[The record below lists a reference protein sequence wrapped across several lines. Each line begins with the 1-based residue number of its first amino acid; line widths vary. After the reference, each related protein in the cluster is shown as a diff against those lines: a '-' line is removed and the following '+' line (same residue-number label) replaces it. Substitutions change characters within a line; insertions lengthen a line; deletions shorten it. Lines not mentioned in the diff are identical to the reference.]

1 MDAAAPL
8 VVLDDDPTGAQA
20 EAGVPVALE
29 WGVELLGAVAA
40 GRPAAVHLL
49 TNTRALT
56 GAEAQSVTRAAAEA
70 GARAFPDSRIVLRGD
85 STLRA
90 HLLPEYLG
98 LVEALHPGRRPVLM
112 LVPALPAAGRVTEGG
127 VHYIEHDGGRVPLER
142 TEYAVDPDF
151 AYSSAR
157 LLDWAEERSEG
168 FFPAAS
174 GREVTIEELRGR
186 GAAAVA
192 DALSD
197 LSGRGAQA
205 VLAIDCLD
213 SGDLE
218 LAAEGV
224 REAGRAGV
232 EFVVRSA
239 PAFVGVLSGAA
250 ADRYQPV
257 PRAESAVLVICG
269 SHVPTSTRQLERLA
283 RRRPHSVVWVAPEGL
298 AGGAGPETIAAVAG
312 EAAGLM
318 ESGGLAVV
326 ATSREVLEDGDR
338 LRAGAAIASGLA
350 AILARLRDRVDV
362 VVSKGGIT
370 SAVNVREGLESGLA
384 EVVGPLRDGVSLWSV
399 ETPERRTLPFVV
411 FPGNVGGDDEL
422 ADLVEEIG
430 APS

>member
-1 MDAAAPL
+1 MP
-8 VVLDDDPTGAQA
+8 P
-20 EAGVPVALE
+20 P
-29 WGVELLGAVAA
+29 
-40 GRPAAVHLL
+40 PP
-49 TNTRALT
+49 RA
-56 GAEAQSVTRAAAEA
+56 
-70 GARAFPDSRIVLRGD
+70 AFPDSRIVLRGD

-98 LVEALHPGRRPVLM
+98 LTEAIHPGRPVLM

-127 VHYIEHDGGRVPLER
+127 VQYLERDGERVALDR
-142 TEYAVDPDF
+142 TEYAEDPDF

-174 GREVTIEELRGR
+174 GGEVSIAELRESG
-186 GAAAVA
+186 GAAVA
-192 DALSD
+192 SALAT
-197 LSGRGAQA
+197 LAGRGGPA
-205 VLAIDCLD
+205 VLAVDSID
-213 SGDLE
+213 GDD
-218 LAAEGV
+218 LALVAEGL
-224 REAGRAGV
+224 REAWRAATDV
-232 EFVVRSA
+232 VVRSA
-239 PAFVGVLSGAA
+239 PAFVGVLSGAT
-250 ADRYQPV
+250 ADHYQPV
-257 PRAESAVLVICG
+257 PSAASAVLVICG

-283 RRRPHSVVWVAPEGL
+283 RRRPDSVVWVAAERL
-298 AGGAGPETIAAVAG
+298 AGSAGAETIDSAAG
-312 EAAGLM
+312 EAAARI

-384 EVVGPLRDGVSLWSV
+384 EVVGPLRDGISLWSV
-399 ETPERRTLPFVV
+399 DTPEREGLPFVV

-422 ADLVEEIG
+422 ADLVAQIGSPRMG